1 MASLKDI
8 ADRVGISKAAV
19 SRILNGKGSFSRD
32 TIYKVEKAARELNYT
47 LPSAAVEETASTS
60 HTIGLIVPISHIPY
74 FGVLSSRIEAAAY
87 DFGYSLLL
95 CSSAYEHLS
104 SEEFA
109 AWLRKNRVD
118 GLIIAVTLNNP
129 SELTDLGIP
138 VFSVGLEISPDIPSV
153 CADNLAIGR
162 IAARHLLNRSCKNLL
177 YISNNNSGLKNDL
190 RFQGFYEELEKHNQV
205 AWPSI
210 LSDDHSTD
218 PRAIKEMITEALMN
232 HPDADGIFAE
242 SQTLALECIRTLQDL
257 GYQVPKE
264 IKVIGC
270 GSPYFGSYATP
281 RLTIL
286 EENTD
291 LIAKKA
297 VSLLIDLIEG
307 HQPAQ
312 EHLLIPVSLNIN
324 QTT

>member
-47 LPSAAVEETASTS
+47 LPSMAAEENNNSAN
-60 HTIGLIVPISHIPY
+60 TIGLIVPLSHVPY

-87 DFGYSLLL
+87 DYGYGLLL
-95 CSSAYEHLS
+95 CSSAYEHLN

-109 AWLRKNRVD
+109 AWLRRHRVS
-118 GLIIAVTLNNP
+118 GLIVGVMLNHP
-129 SELTDLGIP
+129 AELTDLGLP
-138 VFSVGLEISPDIPSV
+138 VVSAGLEIAPEIPSV
-153 CADNLAIGR
+153 SADNLSMGR
-162 IAARHLLNRSCKNLL
+162 IAARHLLSRGCKNLL
-177 YISNNNSGLKNDL
+177 YISNSNSGLKNDH
-190 RFQGFYEELEKHNQV
+190 RYRGFYQELEKNQLV
-205 AWPSI
+205 AWPTI
-210 LSDDHSTD
+210 LADDHNDS
-218 PRAIKEMITEALMN
+218 RAIKEMITEMLMD
-232 HPDADGIFAE
+232 HPEADGIFAE
-242 SQTLALECIRTLQDL
+242 SQTLALECVRTLQDL
-257 GYQVPKE
+257 GYRIPEE

-270 GSPYFGSYATP
+270 GSPYFGSYAVP

-291 LIAKKA
+291 LIAKKT
-297 VSLLIDLIEG
+297 VSLLADLIEG
-307 HQPAQ
+307 GHPTND
-312 EHLLIPVSLNIN
+312 HLTVPVSLQIN